1 MTKTE
6 IKQGRFIMNTQK
18 GSGTA
23 TLERPTVAASG
34 SRADAYQQVTD
45 QVIAM
50 LEAGTA
56 PWHQPWNTETGLP
69 RSLSTGKPYRGIN
82 LVLLQVSAIAAGY
95 SSPWWATYDQIQKR
109 GGQVRRDQRSTL
121 ITFWKQ
127 YTRKARTP
135 DEEDH
140 TAYVLRT
147 YRVFNTDQA
156 DGLVLPPVAGRTIEF
171 DPITEC
177 DEAIARYFATGPR
190 LVHGGSR
197 ACYVPS
203 TDVVMMPERS
213 SFERPEAYYG
223 TLFHESTHSTGHHK
237 RLARPDLLEFH
248 TFGDPSYSREELV
261 AEMGA
266 AFLSGHTGITAVTLP
281 NSANYLASWLQ
292 VLKSNS
298 KLVIQA
304 AAQAQKAADLILGI
318 THTD

>member
-1 MTKTE
+1 
-6 IKQGRFIMNTQK
+6 MNTQK

-23 TLERPTVAASG
+23 TLERPAVAAPG

-82 LVLLQVSAIAAGY
+82 PFLLQVSAIAAGY
-95 SSPWWATYDQIQKR
+95 SSPWWATYGRIKER
-109 GGQVRRDQRSTL
+109 GGQVREKERSTL

-135 DEEDH
+135 EEEDH

-156 DGLVLPPVAGRTIEF
+156 DGLVLPPVPGRTTQF
-171 DPITEC
+171 DPIAAC

-237 RLARPDLLEFH
+237 RLAPGL
-248 TFGDPSYSREELV
+248 
-261 AEMGA
+261 A
-266 AFLSGHTGITAVTLP
+266 GIPHLR
-281 NSANYLASWLQ
+281 
-292 VLKSNS
+292 
-298 KLVIQA
+298 
-304 AAQAQKAADLILGI
+304 
-318 THTD
+318 